1 MQRINKPMPLRSAQG
16 FRQTR
21 TCGAQIILALD
32 VDTIEEAKRFVD
44 SLYPKISIFKVGS
57 HLFTAYGPKVI
68 EMLHKKGANVFLD
81 LKYFDIPNTVA
92 KAVAVAVRQKVKML
106 TLHISGGKEML
117 EAAVASANKQARIS
131 KVSRPLLIGVT
142 VLTSKIAKAKEVL
155 ALAKIGINSGLDGV
169 VCSVNEAAILR
180 SKIKSNFIIVTP
192 GIRAYNSI
200 KDDQKR
206 VATVSQAVKAG
217 SNFLVIGRPILKA
230 DNPLAK
236 AQELLRDL

>member
-1 MQRINKPMPLRSAQG
+1 MQRINKPK
-16 FRQTR
+16 
-21 TCGAQIILALD
+21 IILALD
-32 VDTIEEAKRFVD
+32 VDTIEEAKKFVD

-68 EMLHKKGANVFLD
+68 EMLHKKGADVFLD

-92 KAVAVAVRQKVKML
+92 RAVAVAVRQKVKML
-106 TLHISGGKEML
+106 TLHISGGKGML
-117 EAAVASANKQARIS
+117 ESAVVSANKQARIS

-142 VLTSKIAKAKEVL
+142 VLTSKIVKATEVL
-155 ALAKIGINSGLDGV
+155 TLAKIGINSGLDGV

-180 SKIKSNFIIVTP
+180 SKIKNNFLIVTP
-192 GIRAYNSI
+192 GIRADDSI